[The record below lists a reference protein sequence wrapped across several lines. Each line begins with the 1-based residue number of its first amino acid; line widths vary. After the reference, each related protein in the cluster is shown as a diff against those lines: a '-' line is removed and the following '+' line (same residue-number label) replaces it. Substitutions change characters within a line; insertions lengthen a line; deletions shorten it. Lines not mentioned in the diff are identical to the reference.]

1 MSHQIFYFFLFHTSL
16 LYISRH
22 RFSQIFRTSLNI
34 ICKKD
39 FRHEIFLVFN
49 GSTETLPPPHSLN
62 SQNQLSVTKVFCR
75 YSLNIVMEP
84 GKSKKKLLKG
94 HFLCIKLIEIVPCI
108 SPGLFRSFLFSQLY
122 LFQNRIT
129 SSSGA
134 KLFMHYILQ

>member
-39 FRHEIFLVFN
+39 FRHEIFPFFY
-49 GSTETLPPPHSLN
+49 GPPRTPPPPPPHSLN

-84 GKSKKKLLKG
+84 GKSKKELLKG

-108 SPGLFRSFLFSQLY
+108 SPGLFRSFFIQLALFIPKPY
-122 LFQNRIT
+122 HFIIR
-129 SSSGA
+129 G
-134 KLFMHYILQ
+134 

>member
-49 GSTETLPPPHSLN
+49 GSTETLPPTPPPHSLN

-84 GKSKKKLLKG
+84 GKSKKELLKG

-108 SPGLFRSFLFSQLY
+108 SPGLFRSFFIQLALFIPKPY
-122 LFQNRIT
+122 HFIIR
-129 SSSGA
+129 G
-134 KLFMHYILQ
+134 